1 MLRDL
6 LTGKVCYTLQQ
17 TKMADQLASHLQ
29 HTNLDDLEAIF
40 QTAVAFDDW
49 PNNKMKHILNIIQHL
64 TLC

>member
-1 MLRDL
+1 
-6 LTGKVCYTLQQ
+6 
-17 TKMADQLASHLQ
+17 MADQLASHLQ